1 MKSRGIS
8 IAAAAALVAAS
19 LAGAAPGLAVEG
31 AVPPRDGRAFVPG
44 EVLVEFRGGDGERL
58 VELPGEVGVREA
70 AAALREA
77 PGVRYAVPNYIARA
91 AFVPNDPGTSGVK
104 RGWQEDQW
112 NFLDG
117 PGGVNAVEAWDILRD
132 AGRDG
137 GRRESGKRGPVLAV
151 VDTGVA
157 YRDKGTRF
165 RRSPDLPKKGFVE
178 GKDLV
183 AGDPLA
189 LDENGHGTHVA
200 STILEQVNNGEAVTG
215 LAYGVRVMPV
225 RVLDEAGSG
234 TAKEVADGIRWAAE
248 HGAKVINL
256 SLEFGVGEVNSCAD
270 VPSVCKAIRQ
280 ALKSEIL
287 VVAAAGNQG
296 RARVAYPAAADDP
309 SDGQGVSRFGPVVG
323 VGASTIRG
331 CLTDFSDY
339 GKGLDIVAP
348 RGGDDRGKAGPQC
361 DPLGPGPPIVQLT
374 LRTGPAAHDDFT
386 KFGYPRYDGTSMA
399 APHVSATAAL
409 IISSRVA
416 RDELGHKPSPA
427 ELLDW
432 ISARARTKVDGAPLE
447 KSFYGAGLLDAAAA
461 LTS

>member
-1 MKSRGIS
+1 MMSRGLS
-8 IAAAAALVAAS
+8 IAAAAAAVVAA
-19 LAGAAPGLAVEG
+19 LAVAAPGLASEG
-31 AVPPRDGRAFVPG
+31 APPAEAGRAFVPG
-44 EVLVEFRGGDGERL
+44 EVLGDFRGGGGERL
-58 VELPGEVGVREA
+58 VELPNEIGVREA
-70 AAALREA
+70 AGALRDNPE
-77 PGVRYAVPNYIARA
+77 VRYAVPNYIAHA

-104 RGWQEDQW
+104 RGWEEDQW

-117 PGGVNAVEAWDILRD
+117 PGGVDAIGAWDILRD

-137 GRRESGKRGPVLAV
+137 GRRSNGKRGPVVAV

-157 YRDKGTRF
+157 YRDRGTRF

-178 GKDLV
+178 GRDFV
-183 AGDPLA
+183 AGDRLP

-225 RVLDEAGSG
+225 RVLDAAGSG
-234 TAKEVADGIRWAAE
+234 TAKEVAHGIRWAAE

-256 SLEFGVGEVNSCAD
+256 SLEFGVGEVDSCAD
-270 VPSVCKAIRQ
+270 VPSVCKAIRK
-280 ALKSEIL
+280 ALKSDIL
-287 VVAAAGNQG
+287 VIAAAGNQG
-296 RARVAYPAAADDP
+296 RSRVAYPAAADDA
-309 SDGQGVSRFGPVVG
+309 SDGHGVSRFGPVVA

-339 GKGLDIVAP
+339 GRGLDIVAP
-348 RGGDDRGKAGPQC
+348 GGGDDRGKAGPQC
-361 DPLGPGPPIVQLT
+361 DPLGPGPGVVQLT
-374 LRTGPAAHDDFT
+374 LRAGPAAHGDFT

-409 IISSRVA
+409 VISSRVA
-416 RDELGHKPSPA
+416 RRELGHRPSPA

-432 ISARARTKVDGAPLE
+432 ISSRARTEVDGAALE
-447 KSFYGAGLLDAAAA
+447 KTFYGAGLLDTAAA
-461 LTS
+461 LTP